1 MPVPPVWD
9 ETVQT
14 RYTEG
19 DFYRKWKLSSLFI
32 ALQEAAA
39 NHALHF
45 GLGYDEL
52 VPQDLAWILSRL
64 KIRFNSFPTA
74 GERVVIQTWPK
85 GIQQKLFFLRDFLI
99 LNAKGEFVHAAASSA
114 WLLIN
119 KTTRQ
124 IFKPAALTAALPDN
138 SKVPPAL
145 DEPLERIAVNGGM
158 QEQFTVQARASMLD
172 LMGHVTS
179 ARYLEWV
186 ADCFPYQAYQDDA
199 LAWLQINF
207 NREVKPEERVA
218 VTCGLSTADPNTWLV
233 QGVNLDTG
241 NNTFDAALGFRSTLT
256 NSSQR

>member
-14 RYTEG
+14 RYSEG
-19 DFYRKWKLSSLFI
+19 DFYRKWKLSSLFM
-32 ALQEAAA
+32 ALPEAAA

-52 VPQDLAWILSRL
+52 APQNLAWILSRV
-64 KIRFNSFPTA
+64 KMRFNSFPTA
-74 GERVVIQTWPK
+74 GERVIIRTWPK

-99 LNAKGEFVHAAASSA
+99 LDARGELVHAAASSA

-124 IFKPAALTAALPDN
+124 IFKPAALTAGLPDN
-138 SKVPPAL
+138 STVSPAI
-145 DEPLERIAVNGGM
+145 DEPLERITTRDGL

-186 ADCFPYQAYQDDA
+186 ADCFPYQAFQEDA

-207 NREVKPEERVA
+207 NREVKPGERVA
-218 VTCGLSTADPNTWLV
+218 VFSGQTVDDPNTWIV
-233 QGVNLDTG
+233 QGANLDSG
-241 NNTFDAALGFRSTLT
+241 NNAFDAALGFRQTQADSF
-256 NSSQR
+256 S

>member
-1 MPVPPVWD
+1 MPVPPIWD

-19 DFYRKWKLSSLFI
+19 DYYRQWKLSSLFV

-52 VPQDLAWILSRL
+52 APQNLAWILSRL
-64 KIRFNSFPTA
+64 KVRFNTVPTA
-74 GERVVIQTWPK
+74 GEKVMVQTWPK
-85 GIQQKLFFLRDFLI
+85 GIQQKLFFMRDFYVLD
-99 LNAKGEFVHAAASSA
+99 AKGEIILAAASSA

-124 IFKPAALTAALPDN
+124 LFKPASLTAELPDN
-138 SKVPPAL
+138 RAVPPAL
-145 DEPLERIAVNGGM
+145 DEPLERIAINGGL
-158 QEQFTVQARASMLD
+158 QEAFTVQARTSMLD

-179 ARYLEWV
+179 SRYLEWV
-186 ADCFPYQAYQDDA
+186 ADCFPYTVFQDGA

-207 NREVKPEERVA
+207 NREVKPGERVA
-218 VTCGLSTADPNTWLV
+218 VSYGHAAEDARTWLV
-233 QGVNLDTG
+233 QGINLDTG
-241 NNTFDAALGFRSTLT
+241 SNAFDAALSFKGTT
-256 NSSQR
+256 NP